1 MSGKVGS
8 LEGSGW
14 RLEVEVIEVKV
25 KVALDVRESMG
36 VSGTYQSHQR
46 VMVMSV
52 QDR

>member
-1 MSGKVGS
+1 MSGKVSS

-14 RLEVEVIEVKV
+14 RLEVEVTEVKV

-36 VSGTYQSHQR
+36 VTGTYQSHQH
-46 VMVMSV
+46 VMVMLV